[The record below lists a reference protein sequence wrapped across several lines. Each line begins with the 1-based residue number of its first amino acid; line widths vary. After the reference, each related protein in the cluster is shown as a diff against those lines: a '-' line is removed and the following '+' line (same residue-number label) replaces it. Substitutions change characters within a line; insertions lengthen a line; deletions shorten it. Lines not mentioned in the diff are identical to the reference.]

1 MGQFLEVCPKRL
13 CISTVGKRTDLFA
26 RDPYKVPIT
35 DFFGAVRNVELT
47 REVTNVTSEVTRESA
62 EEGHCEKEG
71 CKERGEEKNKRAL
84 FRYGSPLPILE
95 QFS

>member
-47 REVTNVTSEVTRESA
+47 REVTNVTSEVSRESA

-71 CKERGEEKNKRAL
+71 SKERGEEKNKRAL
-84 FRYGSPLPILE
+84 FGYGSPLPILE